1 MVRTAKSK
9 RKAKVVEEVPT
20 YTTKEEADKFNEWY
34 LQRINANSYTS
45 TDALKDEVQATKVEQ
60 DETPTPVLGAFM
72 DEEVDRDHTK
82 KLPSPC
88 TRNLFQGST
97 CPNSNLYL
105 NTENM
110 LVLFFA
116 ILKLINFSCPKLSYV
131 PAVFPTQSHSYPD
144 PSVPSYAPLPSSA
157 SGCIMGP
164 TEMSLTKT
172 SSSQVAT
179 SHVTKGYGSWLSGTI
194 WGIFQR
200 GKVGAGLRLIEAG
213 EFLLA

>member
-1 MVRTAKSK
+1 M
-9 RKAKVVEEVPT
+9 VEEVPT

-45 TDALKDEVQATKVEQ
+45 TDTLEDEVQATKVEQ
-60 DETPTPVLGAFM
+60 DENPTPVSGAFM

-88 TRNLFQGST
+88 TRNSFEGST

-116 ILKLINFSCPKLSYV
+116 ILKLINFSYPKLSNV
-131 PAVFPTQSHSYPD
+131 PAVFPTQPQPYPD
-144 PSVPSYAPLPSSA
+144 QDTSVPSSA
-157 SGCIMGP
+157 YGP
-164 TEMSLTKT
+164 TLASMERSLPRT
-172 SSSQVAT
+172 SSMQV
-179 SHVTKGYGSWLSGTI
+179 VTKGYLSWLCDTVRERL
-194 WGIFQR
+194 QR
-200 GKVGAGLRLIEAG
+200 GKISVGLRFIEFG
-213 EFLLA
+213 ETLLAH